1 MKILHFLVLFFMFT
15 LHSQEQQPSTQK
27 QNVYQQPPVVR
38 TLRVWP
44 FGAHHVPLWVQ
55 GVRAT
60 APQSRQVPF
69 EALKVKASQSQQP
82 EPAIKQPESTAPQS
96 QQSSVAPAVVTD
108 VAQQLQDRCV
118 LVEASD
124 QASVTQAT
132 RLSAKYTAG
141 RNDSEDL
148 MPPHG

>member
-1 MKILHFLVLFFMFT
+1 MVT
-15 LHSQEQQPSTQK
+15 LCNAGEKELSTQK
-27 QNVYQQPPVVR
+27 QHGYQQPQLAR
-38 TLRVWP
+38 TLRVGR
-44 FGAHHVPLWVQ
+44 FRTHHVPLSVQ

-69 EALKVKASQSQQP
+69 EALFEALKVTASQSQKP
-82 EPAIKQPESTAPQS
+82 TLAIKQTEPTTLKPHQS
-96 QQSSVAPAVVTD
+96 VTSALASD
-108 VAQQLQDRCV
+108 VAQQLQDHCV

-132 RLSAKYTAG
+132 RLSAKFTAG